1 MSTVTQLG
9 PSGGNVT
16 FLSTTGNIEAAM
28 FMVINY
34 LNSTYS
40 LQAADTVLEQ
50 KITTQEA
57 QLVQAF
63 QQGLIS
69 GPNNYITQ
77 IENLTPANDP
87 NGSDNYGTDMQK
99 LIQEYTNA
107 NAQNQSL
114 VKVMDGNNSTAQ
126 NTLSQ
131 NSQGQQ
137 GDIQTLSSING
148 VSANLSRLI
157 QG

>member
-9 PSGGNVT
+9 PSGSGVT
-16 FLSTTGNIEAAM
+16 FLSTTGNIQAAM

-50 KITTQEA
+50 GITTSEA
-57 QLVQAF
+57 QLVQLF

-77 IENLTPANDP
+77 IENLTPSNDP
-87 NGSDNYGTDMQK
+87 NGPDKYSTDMNK

-107 NAQNQSL
+107 NTQNQAL
-114 VKVMDGNNSTAQ
+114 VKVFDGNNSTAQ
-126 NTLSQ
+126 N
-131 NSQGQQ
+131 
-137 GDIQTLSSING
+137 
-148 VSANLSRLI
+148 
-157 QG
+157 